1 MRRVVAAV
9 IERDGRYLM
18 CQRPAGKHHAG
29 LWEFPGGK
37 VQEGESDIDA
47 IRRELLEELA
57 VEPSGETLLIAE
69 YPDETSGFLI
79 CFTET
84 TIEAEP
90 VCLEH
95 ASIGWFLPKE
105 IRELDLAPADEV
117 FCSQFSKGY
126 LPVPL
131 CNSEPYP

>member
-9 IERDGRYLM
+9 IERDGQYLM
-18 CQRPAGKHHAG
+18 CQRPAGKRHAG

-37 VQEGESDIDA
+37 VQAGESDKEA

-57 VEPSGETLLIAE
+57 VEPADETLLIAE
-69 YPDETSGFLI
+69 HPDETSGFLI
-79 CFTET
+79 CFIKT

-90 VCLEH
+90 ECLEH

-117 FCSQFSKGY
+117 FSAKLILGTPNKS
-126 LPVPL
+126 PL
-131 CNSEPYP
+131 A